1 MRYRITFWYVDL
13 FDSIN
18 DGQREREY
26 EAHTVED
33 AITEFR
39 LDWGSEHRIISV
51 AEAD

>member
-1 MRYRITFWYVDL
+1 MRYRIVFWYVDL
-13 FDSIN
+13 N
-18 DGQREREY
+18 DPEYDGERERDYDALSLE
-26 EAHTVED
+26 E